1 MIDTITPFK
10 KDCKRQYLS
19 ITSLVKCE
27 DIKVHGLWHLYSV
40 GTTVTKMALAII
52 GCTAKIVHI
61 I

>member
-1 MIDTITPFK
+1 MIDTITSFK
-10 KDCKRQYLS
+10 KDRRGKYLS

-27 DIKVHGLWHLYSV
+27 DIKVHSLWHLYSV
-40 GTTVTKMALAII
+40 GTTVTKIALAII